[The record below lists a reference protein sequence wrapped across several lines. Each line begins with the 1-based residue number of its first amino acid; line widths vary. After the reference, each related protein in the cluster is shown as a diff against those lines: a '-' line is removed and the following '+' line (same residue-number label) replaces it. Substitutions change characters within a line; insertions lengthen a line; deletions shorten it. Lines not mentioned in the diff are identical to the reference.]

1 MPLPSNRA
9 SPVADLDREREPG
22 QGGDP
27 GQVPQLVHHQ
37 GPSRVGGQ
45 LFDPGVEPVP
55 AGGGG
60 QHLIQVLLDGEVQV
74 CIVEPLPRQPRQVAA
89 GPGVPVAVHGPMAQ
103 QQLRQPVPG
112 PHQIGPAV
120 LPAPDQVPG
129 RLCRGVGHRDRC
141 ELAQPQQSA
150 QKLGVPGIGL
160 GNTSPV
166 SSSIPCAATERA
178 CTSSPTLVR
187 SVKHRGLPALCP
199 VVYLGAMFDR
209 SRGVLFPSRLPA
221 FHRFAPP
228 QSVAEL
234 VQWFWIPEWDLEP
247 GVVSRQTV
255 VSYPALN
262 LVVEPHGVSLVG
274 ATTRMT
280 ERMLRGS
287 GWAVGALLRPAVV
300 RTLTVNPSSL
310 VDTEQPVDAPALH
323 AQVVAVMGC
332 ARERHEKAVD
342 SFARWLS
349 ARTCDV
355 PSDARRANT
364 MLEVLI
370 GEGGA
375 NTPTEAAVRLAVSLR
390 TLQRM
395 THRYIGLPPAAIIRR
410 RRLQDAARQVR
421 ERPDVSLAAIAA
433 DLGYTD
439 HAHLTGDF
447 RSALG
452 FTPSDYRTESS

>member
-1 MPLPSNRA
+1 
-9 SPVADLDREREPG
+9 
-22 QGGDP
+22 
-27 GQVPQLVHHQ
+27 
-37 GPSRVGGQ
+37 
-45 LFDPGVEPVP
+45 
-55 AGGGG
+55 
-60 QHLIQVLLDGEVQV
+60 
-74 CIVEPLPRQPRQVAA
+74 
-89 GPGVPVAVHGPMAQ
+89 
-103 QQLRQPVPG
+103 
-112 PHQIGPAV
+112 
-120 LPAPDQVPG
+120 
-129 RLCRGVGHRDRC
+129 
-141 ELAQPQQSA
+141 
-150 QKLGVPGIGL
+150 
-160 GNTSPV
+160 
-166 SSSIPCAATERA
+166 
-178 CTSSPTLVR
+178 
-187 SVKHRGLPALCP
+187 
-199 VVYLGAMFDR
+199 MFDR

-228 QSVAEL
+228 QSVEEL

-323 AQVVAVMGC
+323 AQVVAVMGG

-342 SFARWLS
+342 SLARWLS
-349 ARTCDV
+349 ARTFDV

-421 ERPDVSLAAIAA
+421 ERPDVSLAAIAV

-447 RSALG
+447 RSVLG
-452 FTPSDYRTESS
+452 FTPSDYRTESGTAARIGDNDSVVPWGATGEDVHHAQAVPQGVPTERDRGGSRS